1 MNVTES
7 QVMCRIKLLST
18 SKAAMD
24 EVGEAELQDGMIS
37 VSQSVNKTGVTNVPR
52 LSYRNFKHSNFQRL
66 ILSNTTETNWVTML
80 TFRNR

>member
-1 MNVTES
+1 MMNITES
-7 QVMCRIKLLST
+7 QVMYRIKLLST

-52 LSYRNFKHSNFQRL
+52 LSYRNLNTPISND
-66 ILSNTTETNWVTML
+66 
-80 TFRNR
+80 